1 MVVACVWAGVWI
13 VSGKTENKNRLTL
26 WEEAVKDA
34 FPCVDDSNGEKTYWR
49 VTHLHDLRNRVS
61 HMDSLLNEV
70 PRVLFL
76 GICLDFHY
84 FSTGVVFPKFG
95 FDFSWGAVAQALVE
109 P

>member
-1 MVVACVWAGVWI
+1 ML
-13 VSGKTENKNRLTL
+13 SFTRLDTARTFRGL
-26 WEEAVKDA
+26 STEEACTRLGLDIRQWQSFEA
-34 FPCVDDSNGEKTYWR
+34 DG
-49 VTHLHDLRNRVS
+49 
-61 HMDSLLNEV
+61 EV

>member
-1 MVVACVWAGVWI
+1 MVFLGVI
-13 VSGKTENKNRLTL
+13 NEPEADHQFVSSAKYF
-26 WEEAVKDA
+26 AA
-34 FPCVDDSNGEKTYWR
+34 FRRMSRSSCKR
-49 VTHLHDLRNRVS
+49 F
-61 HMDSLLNEV
+61 EV